1 MLSAHLAVNN
11 DCANEKKPMLDTTSF
26 ATIQQT
32 EAHDRTS
39 DKYAFVS
46 TANVLEIFADHNWLP
61 SVISEAA
68 SRKYRGYQK
77 HLIRLR
83 HSQFEFKGAGETPEI
98 VLVNAHM
105 GSSSFLLWLG
115 LFRAA
120 CANGLI
126 LGEMW
131 ESFRIRHI
139 GFTAE
144 KVSQAILSLT
154 QSAPKAL
161 DAAERFKAIELT
173 SSEQV
178 AYAESAIELVNDG
191 EKFAMNPHDILG
203 ARRYEDRKSDLWTTF
218 NRVQENVIKGGI
230 NRVNTLG
237 RSRRTRQVKDI
248 ARNVD
253 LNRALWSLTEK
264 MAELKAN

>member
-1 MLSAHLAVNN
+1 
-11 DCANEKKPMLDTTSF
+11 MLDTNSF
-26 ATIQQT
+26 ATIQQDR
-32 EAHDRTS
+32 AHEKTTDRFS
-39 DKYAFVS
+39 FVS
-46 TANVLEIFADHNWLP
+46 TGQVLEIFADNHWLP
-61 SVISEAA
+61 SVVSEAN

-83 HSQFEFKGAGETPEI
+83 HSQLEFHGAGETPEI
-98 VLVNAHM
+98 VLFNSHM

-131 ESFRIRHI
+131 ESFRIRHV
-139 GFTAE
+139 GFTAD
-144 KVSQAILSLT
+144 KVSKAILSLT
-154 QSAPKAL
+154 QSAPKAIEY
-161 DAAERFKAIELT
+161 AEKFKAIELT
-173 SSEQV
+173 NQEQI

-191 EKFAMNPHDILG
+191 EKFAMSPYDILS
-203 ARRYEDRKSDLWTTF
+203 ARRYDDRKSDLWTTF

-230 NRVNTLG
+230 RRVNTDG

-248 ARNVD
+248 TRNVD

-264 MAELKAN
+264 MAELKAA